1 MQFTTGFNNETQE
14 NMLGQN
20 VVEIP
25 HDGADDQQLSQRLSV
40 RSDGNKGKN
49 GYAAVDNGEL
59 EAAA

>member
-1 MQFTTGFNNETQE
+1 
-14 NMLGQN
+14 MLGQN